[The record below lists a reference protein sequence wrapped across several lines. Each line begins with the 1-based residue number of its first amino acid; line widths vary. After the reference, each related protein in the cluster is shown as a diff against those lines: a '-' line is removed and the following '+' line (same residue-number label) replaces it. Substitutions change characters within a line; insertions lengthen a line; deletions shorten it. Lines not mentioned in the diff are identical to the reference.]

1 MLRVYLRA
9 GMSVLGNDGLVFV
22 VSCSFFFS
30 SYKCQTRFT
39 STHCPCL
46 NSGLTYQDDGGVER
60 PFNAKFSQLHPAL
73 VHRRAVCFNHELKR
87 EWEVEGRRG

>member
-1 MLRVYLRA
+1 MLWVYLRA

-22 VSCSFFFS
+22 VSCSFFS

-39 STHCPCL
+39 STRCPCL
-46 NSGLTYQDDGGVER
+46 NSGLAYQGDGGVKR
-60 PFNAKFSQLHPAL
+60 PVNAKFSQLHPAL
-73 VHRRAVCFNHELKR
+73 VHQRAVCLNHELKC